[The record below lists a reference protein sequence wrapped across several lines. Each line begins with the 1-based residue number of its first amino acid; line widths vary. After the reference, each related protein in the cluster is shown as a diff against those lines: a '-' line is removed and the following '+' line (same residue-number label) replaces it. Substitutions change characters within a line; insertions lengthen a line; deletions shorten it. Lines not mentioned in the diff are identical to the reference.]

1 MADSA
6 QAFCKY
12 YNSGLSDPKWV
23 IRLLMIVVSSHGTYL
38 KRAWNGTRILVAIMD
53 YIPPRVVFRNKVEQI
68 ISFFL
73 GPFTIL
79 I

>member
-1 MADSA
+1 
-6 QAFCKY
+6 
-12 YNSGLSDPKWV
+12 
-23 IRLLMIVVSSHGTYL
+23 MIVVPSHGAYL

-53 YIPPRVVFRNKVEQI
+53 YIPPRVVFHDKVEQI

-79 I
+79 T